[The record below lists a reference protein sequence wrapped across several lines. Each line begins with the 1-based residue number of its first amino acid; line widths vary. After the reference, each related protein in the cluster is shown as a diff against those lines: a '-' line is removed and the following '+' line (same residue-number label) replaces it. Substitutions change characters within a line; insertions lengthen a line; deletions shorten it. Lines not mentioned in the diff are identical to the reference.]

1 MAEYTERL
9 NLFKPGT
16 DDNVGV
22 ESSLDDNFT
31 KIDTKLGDML
41 KDLNG
46 KEFDSAGARMN
57 EYQKSLLAS
66 QTDIN
71 LLKKKSPNER
81 LDNHFFRSIAHRGAS
96 GTAPENT
103 LAAFAYAV
111 QMGFWGIETD
121 IQLSSDGA
129 WVCCHDETIDR
140 TSNGTG
146 AISSKTVANLKT
158 FDFGSWYSPVFANER
173 IPTLWE
179 YLEICRLGNVVP
191 YIEVKKTDPYTDVQ
205 LQGLVNTI
213 RSFDMEDV
221 AVVISFTYANL
232 QKIRYYS
239 DFLALG
245 YVSST
250 FTQQA
255 VDRTAALGNAFL
267 DVSKNE
273 ITADTM
279 KLAKAKNIQVEA
291 YTVDSNRQARSLA
304 KLGVRGIT
312 TNEIPYA
319 RGF

>member
-1 MAEYTERL
+1 MAEYTSNL

-22 ESSLDDNFT
+22 ETSLDENFT
-31 KIDTKLGDML
+31 KVDTKLGDML

-46 KEFDSAGARMN
+46 KEWETAGARIN
-57 EYQKSLLAS
+57 DYQKSLKTS
-66 QTDIN
+66 QDDIVM
-71 LLKKKSPNER
+71 LKKKSPNER

-103 LAAFAYAV
+103 LVSFAYAIE
-111 QMGFWGIETD
+111 MGFWGVETD
-121 IQLSSDGA
+121 IQLTSDGV

-146 AISSKTVANLKT
+146 TIASKTVSNLKT

-173 IPTLWE
+173 IPTLSE
-179 YLEICRLGNVVP
+179 YLEMCRLGNVVP
-191 YIEVKKTDPYTDVQ
+191 YIEVKKEEPYTDVQ
-205 LQGLVNTI
+205 MEGLVKII

-255 VDRTAALGNAFL
+255 VDRTVALGNAFL
-267 DVSKNE
+267 NASKSV

-279 KLAKAKNIQVEA
+279 KLAKAKNVQVES
-291 YTVDSNRQARSLA
+291 YTVDSNREARDLS

-312 TNEIPYA
+312 SNEIPYT
-319 RGF
+319 RGY